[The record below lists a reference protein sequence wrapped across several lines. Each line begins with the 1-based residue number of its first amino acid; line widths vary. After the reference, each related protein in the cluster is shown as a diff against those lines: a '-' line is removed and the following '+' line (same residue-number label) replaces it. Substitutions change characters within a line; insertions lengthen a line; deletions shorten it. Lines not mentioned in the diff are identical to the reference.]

1 MNRFF
6 VISFGL
12 DATASA
18 VATATDVTADDAS
31 DVMGE
36 EHSKIR
42 VCSRCTG

>member
-1 MNRFF
+1 MNRVI

-12 DATASA
+12 DATACA

-36 EHSKIR
+36 EHSKRR
-42 VCSRCTG
+42 VRSRCTG